1 MSSSLALNIA
11 DAGDEGVNQ
20 ALNTLS
26 WSIDALNALLVG
38 GFIGAA
44 TVGLTRAA
52 IVPRWFT
59 WFGLAAAVSSRCAGR
74 RGRRTASGLRAAA
87 TCMCC

>member
-38 GFIGAA
+38 GFIGGA

-59 WFGLAAAVSSRCAGR
+59 WFGLAAAVLAAL
-74 RGRRTASGLRAAA
+74 RGMTWASDGFWSPSGG
-87 TCMCC
+87 